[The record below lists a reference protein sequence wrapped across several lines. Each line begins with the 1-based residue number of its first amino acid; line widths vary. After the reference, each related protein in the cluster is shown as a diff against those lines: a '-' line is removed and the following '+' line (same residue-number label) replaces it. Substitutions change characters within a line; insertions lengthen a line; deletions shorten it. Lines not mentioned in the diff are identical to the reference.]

1 MAACFQ
7 SALVTKELRNGS
19 RAMPSAPS
27 PPRSR
32 QHRPRSLASD
42 QTSAMQLRN
51 GRLEPLCQQAG
62 ICGGSG
68 FLDSGIS

>member
-42 QTSAMQLRN
+42 QTSAMLSPTEATVDPPPR
-51 GRLEPLCQQAG
+51 
-62 ICGGSG
+62 GS
-68 FLDSGIS
+68 